1 LFEKKNKKKMTK
13 RKTITEQIEEIDE
26 KIVSLTNEKE
36 LLIKRKKLEP
46 VETIFK
52 KWVTKINKVEDNKD
66 GKWTLIV
73 FPHPL
78 AKFNPLQCM
87 HYLSMNSFED
97 YMGSYSVSQKKR
109 YFSDIESDLK
119 PDTIED
125 EKFLRGSGLQYL
137 IVKTSEIEN
146 FKKYIER
153 KKKEG
158 CGCISKTYQNI
169 NALLTN
175 EPHDCHIVFN
185 IDKST
190 KSNKKFGDLFDR
202 VKELKCYSMKQFEE
216 K

>member
-1 LFEKKNKKKMTK
+1 MTK
-13 RKTITEQIEEIDE
+13 RKTITEQIEEID
-26 KIVSLTNEKE
+26 KQIDSLTNEKE

-52 KWVTKINKVEDNKD
+52 KWVTKINKVKENKD
-66 GKWTLIV
+66 GKWTLII

-78 AKFNPLQCM
+78 AKYIPLDCM
-87 HYLSMNSFED
+87 YYLSTNSFED
-97 YMGSYSVSQKKR
+97 YINSCSRSQKER

-125 EKFLRGSGLQYL
+125 EKFLRDSGLQYL

-146 FKKYIER
+146 FKKYIEQ

-158 CGCISKTYQNI
+158 CGCISKTYENI
-169 NALLTN
+169 HVLLSTN
-175 EPHDCHIVFN
+175 NYDIHTMFGSSNE
-185 IDKST
+185 ST

-202 VKELKCYSMKQFEE
+202 VKELKCYFMKQFEE